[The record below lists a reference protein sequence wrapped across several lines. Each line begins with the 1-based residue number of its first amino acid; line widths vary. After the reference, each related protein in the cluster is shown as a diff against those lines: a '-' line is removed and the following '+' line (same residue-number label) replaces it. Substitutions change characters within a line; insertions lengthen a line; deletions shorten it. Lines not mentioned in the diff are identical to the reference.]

1 MNTINNK
8 PEEKK
13 KGFIPFLSR
22 LFGGGRTA
30 SSMGSIGSTASKFG
44 SAAGKG
50 FWASII
56 GSKAGVVGVVLGA
69 ATIAAGI
76 GVIYNY
82 IGPSSSKVYTP
93 GLFSDAYYEDL
104 QKQANAERAKEF
116 SPNTQSAA
124 SSLDMFKEAAQ
135 KELSLKNENNEQGKS
150 ENPSASADVSDANQ
164 DVNTNT
170 PQPLPVAENQAGVNK
185 LNASLGFE
193 SKGGSGGGSSSGNR
207 LQTSGGLWGG
217 IGRPFSPI
225 SKNANIAGSGSSSKM
240 NKALTARVVTSPKY
254 TIPNVNKKGAFGQA
268 KYAANVGKAAAF
280 SASDAGARTTAEQ
293 AFSGETAGSGDV
305 ATPIG
310 GTGLGG
316 AGLSQGN
323 KLKAND
329 PSLNQSEY
337 TPPTPP
343 KPKEDTPWKKLI
355 DYALYAMLA
364 AGGFIFI
371 ANMLVNKAK
380 ALMATP
386 NPYSAATAAS
396 LYQAAMAFAG
406 IALALAAA
414 VVGIGILLASK
425 YGQKMMGIMYGV
437 IGGIMAYQAY
447 EALSGASD
455 GYKKADDYLKDP
467 KVKAFNEKV
476 AELAKTDPAKATA
489 FKEGFSNL
497 KPETQNEI
505 MKYCQNEGAKLDN
518 FFDDKGNL
526 LKEDQITGIIKQTQ

>member
-1 MNTINNK
+1 MNTMNNK
-8 PEEKK
+8 SEEKK

-22 LFGGGRTA
+22 LFGGGRIA
-30 SSMGSIGSTASKFG
+30 SPMGSIGSTASKFG

-56 GSKAGVVGVVLGA
+56 GSKAGVVGLVLGA

-116 SPNTQSAA
+116 SPNTQNAT

-150 ENPSASADVSDANQ
+150 ENPSNSADVNQ

-170 PQPLPVAENQAGVNK
+170 AQPLPVAENQAGANK

-193 SKGGSGGGSSSGNR
+193 NKGGSGGGSSSGNR

-225 SKNANIAGSGSSSKM
+225 SRNANIASSGSSSKM

-254 TIPNVNKKGAFGQA
+254 TVPNVNKKGAFGQA
-268 KYAANVGKAAAF
+268 KYAANVGKTAAF
-280 SASDAGARTTAEQ
+280 NASDAGARTTAEQ
-293 AFSGETAGSGDV
+293 AFSGETVGSGDI

-337 TPPTPP
+337 TPPTPQ
-343 KPKEDTPWKKLI
+343 KSDDTPWKELT

-380 ALMATP
+380 ALMTTP
-386 NPYSAATAAS
+386 NPFSAATAAS

-425 YGQKMMGIMYGV
+425 YGQKMMGIMYGI

-447 EALSGASD
+447 EALSGAYD
-455 GYKKADDYLKDP
+455 GYKKADDYLQKP
-467 KVKAFNEKV
+467 EVKAINEQIAKL
-476 AELAKTDPAKATA
+476 AEADPAKVAKL
-489 FKEGFSNL
+489 KESFNSWDS
-497 KPETQNEI
+497 KTQDGV
-505 MKYCQNEGAKLDN
+505 MKYCQKGGNLNA
-518 FFDDKGNL
+518 FFDNNGNL
-526 LKEDQITGIIKQTQ
+526 LKEDQIKNIINKTK